1 MSKMIIR
8 KFRKE
13 VLITLI
19 ALAIGVLFLFIP
31 RILSTYPD
39 LSEKYSATLFPV
51 LSRPV
56 TFITS
61 LCPISL
67 TEILVLFASLT
78 ALLWLFLL
86 ILRFK
91 NSDDRK
97 RTAIRSVTVLSVV
110 FAVLSMSFTL
120 MLGIQYTR
128 VPLENSLK
136 LDASQKSAEDLKEV
150 SLWLAQN
157 IQRTRALLPEDEN
170 GCMVLTTDM
179 KETLAEASISMDAAA
194 RLFPELAGPDLIA
207 KPVALSHLWSYTG
220 ITGMYFPFLGEAN
233 VNTDIP
239 PSQLPITICH
249 EISHTRGIAREQ
261 DANLAGFLAC
271 LNSSRIDYQYCA
283 YQYAYLYCCN
293 DLYRQDQNAY
303 MEVSEWIP
311 EGTWRDWQQSSE
323 YWKQFE
329 GPVQETSTAVNDTYL
344 EANQQAEGVL
354 SYDRVTDLK
363 IDYYFTYVKGQ

>member
-1 MSKMIIR
+1 MKKIY
-8 KFRKE
+8 RKE
-13 VLITLI
+13 WFIILI
-19 ALAIGVLFLFIP
+19 ALAVGILFLFVP
-31 RILSTYPD
+31 RIFTNYPG
-39 LSEKYSATLFPV
+39 LSEKYATKVFPV

-61 LCPISL
+61 LCPLSL
-67 TEILVLFASLT
+67 TEIFVVFTCLT
-78 ALLWLFLL
+78 ALFWLILV
-86 ILRFK
+86 ILRFRH
-91 NSDDRK
+91 SDDRK
-97 RTAIRSVTVLSVV
+97 RTAFRFLSVLTVL
-110 FAVLSMSFTL
+110 FAVLSASFTL

-128 VPLENSLK
+128 IPLETSLH
-136 LDASQKSAEDLKEV
+136 LNASQKSPEDLKEV
-150 SLWLAQN
+150 ALWLAEN
-157 IQRTRALLPEDEN
+157 IQRTREILPEDEN
-170 GCMVLTTDM
+170 GCMVLTTSLA
-179 KETLAEASISMDAAA
+179 ETLDEGSASMDAAA
-194 RLFPELAGPDLIA
+194 VLFPELSGPDLRA
-207 KPVALSHLWSYTG
+207 KPVVLSHYWSYTG
-220 ITGMYFPFLGEAN
+220 ITGMYFPFFGEAN

-239 PSQLPITICH
+239 ASQLPITICH

-271 LNSSRIDYQYCA
+271 LNSSRIDFQYCA

-293 DLYRQDQNAY
+293 DLYKQDPDAY

-311 EGTWRDWQQSSE
+311 EGTWRDWQQASE

-354 SYDRVTDLK
+354 SYDRVTDLI

>member
-1 MSKMIIR
+1 MVSKNY
-8 KFRKE
+8 RKE
-13 VLITLI
+13 VTIILI
-19 ALAIGVLFLFIP
+19 ALTAGILFLFIP
-31 RILSTYPD
+31 RILSKDPS
-39 LSEKYSATLFPV
+39 LSEKYSTVLFPV

-56 TFITS
+56 TFINS
-61 LCPISL
+61 LCPLSL
-67 TEILVLFASLT
+67 TEIFVIFASLSGLFWGG
-78 ALLWLFLL
+78 LLV
-86 ILRFK
+86 LRFRH
-91 NSDDRK
+91 SDDRK
-97 RTAIRSVTVLSVV
+97 RTAVRLFSVLSIL
-110 FAVLSMSFTL
+110 FAVLSASFTM

-150 SLWLAQN
+150 SLWLAEN
-157 IQRTRALLPEDEN
+157 IRRTRECLPEDEN
-170 GCMVLTTDM
+170 GCMVLTTGLSD
-179 KETLAEASISMDAAA
+179 TLDEASRSMDAAA
-194 RLFPELAGPDLIA
+194 RLFPELAGPDLKA

-220 ITGMYFPFLGEAN
+220 ITGMYFPFFGEAN

-271 LNSSRIDYQYCA
+271 INSSRIDFQYCA

-303 MEVSEWIP
+303 MEVSGRIP
-311 EGTWRDWQQSSE
+311 EGTWRDWQQTSE

-344 EANQQAEGVL
+344 QANQQSEGVL
-354 SYDRVTDLK
+354 SYDRVTDLI

>member
-1 MSKMIIR
+1 MVSKNY
-8 KFRKE
+8 RKE
-13 VLITLI
+13 VLIILI
-19 ALAIGVLFLFIP
+19 ALAAGILFLFIP
-31 RILSTYPD
+31 RILSKDPG
-39 LSEKYSATLFPV
+39 LSEKYSTVLFPL

-56 TFITS
+56 TFLTS
-61 LCPISL
+61 LCPLSL
-67 TEILVLFASLT
+67 TEIFVIFACLSALFWLILLVLH
-78 ALLWLFLL
+78 
-86 ILRFK
+86 FK
-91 NSDDRK
+91 HSDDRM
-97 RTAIRSVTVLSVV
+97 RTAIKFVSVLSIL
-110 FAVLSMSFTL
+110 FAVLSASFTL

-150 SLWLAQN
+150 SLWLAEN
-157 IQRTRALLPEDEN
+157 IHRTRELLPEDEN
-170 GCMVLTTDM
+170 GCMVLTTGLSD
-179 KETLAEASISMDAAA
+179 TLDEASRSMDAAA
-194 RLFPELAGPDLIA
+194 RLFPPLSGPDLKA
-207 KPVALSHLWSYTG
+207 RPVALSHLWSYTG
-220 ITGMYFPFLGEAN
+220 ITGMYFPFFGEAN

-271 LNSSRIDYQYCA
+271 LNSSRIDFQYCA

-303 MEVSEWIP
+303 MEVSGRIP
-311 EGTWRDWQQSSE
+311 EGTWRDWQQTAE

-344 EANQQAEGVL
+344 QANQQSEGVL
-354 SYDRVTDLK
+354 SYDRVTDLI